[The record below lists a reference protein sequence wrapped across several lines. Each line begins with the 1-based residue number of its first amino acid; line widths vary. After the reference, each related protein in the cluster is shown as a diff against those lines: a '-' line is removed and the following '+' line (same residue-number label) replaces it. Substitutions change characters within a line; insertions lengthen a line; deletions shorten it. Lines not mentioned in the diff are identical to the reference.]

1 MVEKADRIMAT
12 YVDAAEEF
20 TRSAKEFLQHV
31 NVLRQAWN
39 AYAQAMT
46 SSAVLRAVLD
56 DGDESLRVLRNQLE
70 QALSAPLGKP
80 ALDERKPEVVKAE
93 GMKAST
99 ASAGAGGTGAGS
111 TGVVKTLP

>member
-20 TRSAKEFLQHV
+20 TRSAKEFLQQV

-80 ALDERKPEVVKAE
+80 ALDERKPEVAE

>member
-20 TRSAKEFLQHV
+20 TRSAKEFLQQI
-31 NVLRQAWN
+31 NMLRQAWN
-39 AYAQAMT
+39 AYEQAMT
-46 SSAVLRAVLD
+46 ASAELRAVLD
-56 DGDESLRVLRNQLE
+56 NGDESLRVLRNQLE

-80 ALDERKPEVVKAE
+80 AVSERKPEVVKAE

-99 ASAGAGGTGAGS
+99 ASAGAGGVGPGS